1 MTDPVHKTGR
11 VASEPF
17 WAANEGAMGAMKA
30 CVSHGSLQVVQIR
43 HWKLN
48 YKF

>member
-17 WAANEGAMGAMKA
+17 WAANEGAMGAVKA
-30 CVSHGSLQVVQIR
+30 CVSWVFAGCSDSSLEIE
-43 HWKLN
+43 L
-48 YKF
+48 